1 MTRILN
7 AALCVALAS
16 ATVSALSAPAAFAAC
31 AESGQVSYSV
41 SGAATSWLPTDL
53 RSDYLEGPGEIIFD
67 ARADVRANASLA
79 GVPKAEAERI
89 FTSARTS
96 LRATVVLAHAHAA
109 RWTHSAKVPAGQIRR
124 VQQYVEAR
132 TFTVRKTSVTPS
144 CTVKTA
150 WTKKITAPLKS
161 GSYQWRLVA

>member
-7 AALCVALAS
+7 AALSAALAC
-16 ATVSALSAPAAFAAC
+16 AGVSALSAPAAFAAC
-31 AESGQVSYSV
+31 AEAGQVSYSV

-53 RSDYLEGPGEIIFD
+53 RSDHLEGPGEIIFD
-67 ARADVRANASLA
+67 AWADVRANAVLA
-79 GVPKAEAERI
+79 GVPRAEAERI

-96 LRATVVLAHAHAA
+96 LRAAVVVSHAHGA
-109 RWTHSAKVPAGQIRR
+109 RWNHSAKVPAGQIRR

-144 CTVKTA
+144 CAVKTA
-150 WTKKITAPLKS
+150 WTKKITAPLRS